1 MERLKQMKDALMNCV
16 QSQIN
21 GNLDKVDTHELGE
34 VVDMI
39 KDFAQAIYY
48 CTIVEAMED
57 KEERDEYT
65 QEERMY
71 YPMRY
76 YPRKRMYHDH
86 WEGYPYY
93 GGPYYYT
100 DVYPDK
106 RYHENMADAYRD
118 VERVYPKEVRDYRE
132 GKSGMSRRYYMEAKE
147 QHKDQA
153 TRSAELEK
161 YMHELSEDITDM
173 IHEATPEEK
182 SILQHKLN
190 TLANKI

>member
-71 YPMRY
+71 YPMR
-76 YPRKRMYHDH
+76 
-86 WEGYPYY
+86 
-93 GGPYYYT
+93 
-100 DVYPDK
+100 
-106 RYHENMADAYRD
+106 
-118 VERVYPKEVRDYRE
+118 
-132 GKSGMSRRYYMEAKE
+132 
-147 QHKDQA
+147 
-153 TRSAELEK
+153 
-161 YMHELSEDITDM
+161 
-173 IHEATPEEK
+173 
-182 SILQHKLN
+182 
-190 TLANKI
+190 